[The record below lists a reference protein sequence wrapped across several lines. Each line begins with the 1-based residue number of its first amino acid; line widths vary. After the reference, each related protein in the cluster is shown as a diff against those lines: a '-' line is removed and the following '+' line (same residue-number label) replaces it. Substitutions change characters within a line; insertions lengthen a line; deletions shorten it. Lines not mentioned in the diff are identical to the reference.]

1 MVMACRVISKR
12 RHMGLQQLSSFA
24 ETGRTFL
31 GPVKSSKF
39 VIDEE
44 CHESVLISSTVRLL
58 ENLDLTSA
66 VGQLLNEA
74 VQAQNNTYRTG
85 TSTLLCLVGA
95 WSSAAEEC
103 LHLGVPISLIV
114 SVMSE
119 GLNSC
124 IEEIVSLQV
133 PIQNVFDCI
142 DSTKTFSGLET
153 LNVSLYPFLQIP
165 SDTGLMQK
173 KHDLK
178 DVASQSLAIY
188 SLPGRPVKSPKLFGP
203 QAKVEADKNTS
214 QTPQTLGNSLPADTR
229 CRRSVL
235 THSRHFSR
243 TDNNQRISKPDGFL
257 EQHSAAT
264 LKTYRCNDLL
274 ELEVGLSHGDHSSM
288 KLVDEAVRLQYQN
301 AGVQQGGRTVPFLF
315 DISGIFTCCLPGLPE
330 TLSCVCPG
338 YVTVVS
344 ISRTALI
351 EELQKQPIRVV
362 LVEGDLTENYRH
374 LGFNK
379 PANIKTVSES
389 MKVEPDSSE
398 ELWTNHV
405 LQVLIKFS
413 VNLVLSQGNVSER
426 LIDKCTHS
434 KRLVV
439 GSVNGSVMQAF
450 AEASGAVQVAYIT
463 QVNENCVGSGVCV
476 TFWRSIPFD
485 AVDRTSRMAIL
496 LKTEG
501 MNLVTVVLTS
511 PVAAQMQT
519 KEDRFWACAYRL
531 HHALK
536 EQKVLRGGG
545 AVELLCLSHL
555 QILAEQSLNKGN
567 QDSSGW
573 FHNTSS
579 WLASSLALYRPTV
592 LKCLADGW
600 HRYLSTLLCNTAS
613 YSSEFEANTF
623 IQHHLQNAADS
634 GSPSSYILNEYS
646 KLKSGIFNSGISNK
660 LEQIPSVYDI
670 VTPKI
675 EAWRRALDLVLLV
688 LQTDS
693 EIITGLG
700 RTQIKSQDSEDFL
713 FL

>member
-1 MVMACRVISKR
+1 
-12 RHMGLQQLSSFA
+12 
-24 ETGRTFL
+24 
-31 GPVKSSKF
+31 
-39 VIDEE
+39 
-44 CHESVLISSTVRLL
+44 
-58 ENLDLTSA
+58 
-66 VGQLLNEA
+66 
-74 VQAQNNTYRTG
+74 
-85 TSTLLCLVGA
+85 
-95 WSSAAEEC
+95 
-103 LHLGVPISLIV
+103 
-114 SVMSE
+114 MSE